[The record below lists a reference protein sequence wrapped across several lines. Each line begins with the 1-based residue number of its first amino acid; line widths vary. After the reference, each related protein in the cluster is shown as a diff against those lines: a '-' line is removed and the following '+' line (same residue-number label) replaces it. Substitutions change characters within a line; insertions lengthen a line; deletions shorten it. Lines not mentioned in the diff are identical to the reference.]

1 MFIDFR
7 TQKSD
12 VTSANDS
19 KKWPRKKGKFFRGI
33 ILRQLSVLLMNISKK
48 KGQRYEVINKFDVSF
63 YKIHEI

>member
-19 KKWPRKKGKFFRGI
+19 KKWPRMKGKFFRRI
-33 ILRQLSVLLMNISKK
+33 ILRQLSVLLMKISKK
-48 KGQRYEVINKFDVSF
+48 HVCAAKIAKKSNRPINC
-63 YKIHEI
+63 